1 MTLVGGEGEGNER
14 KYFTA
19 GESNANGLERYELFT
34 DARGTSSKVTDD
46 EGNQTDLSTE
56 EYNNLLKQKGEE
68 NLAKKEN
75 QATKKLTGKMNTN
88 QMFVLNKDFFLGDI
102 VQVVDQ
108 YHISG
113 TSRIIEIIYSQDNK
127 GINIY
132 PSFDD
137 TLVSTNQ
144 TSVYSWVDDDG
155 QWHSIKNNNASSSTV

>member
-1 MTLVGGEGEGNER
+1 
-14 KYFTA
+14 
-19 GESNANGLERYELFT
+19 
-34 DARGTSSKVTDD
+34 
-46 EGNQTDLSTE
+46 
-56 EYNNLLKQKGEE
+56 
-68 NLAKKEN
+68 
-75 QATKKLTGKMNTN
+75 MNTN
-88 QMFVLNKDFFLGDI
+88 QMFILNKDFFLGDI

-155 QWHSIKNNNASSSTV
+155 QWHSIKNNSSSSSTL